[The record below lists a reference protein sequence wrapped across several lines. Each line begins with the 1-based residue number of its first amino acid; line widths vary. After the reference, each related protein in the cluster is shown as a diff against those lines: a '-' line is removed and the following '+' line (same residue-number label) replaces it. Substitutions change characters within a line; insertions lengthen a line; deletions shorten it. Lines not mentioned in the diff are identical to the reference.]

1 MRKALLDNLLNEQ
14 SNVAVESPSKGE
26 VLSLLSEAAFTNAE
40 VAYMG
45 VEDSQFDIERLVDI
59 AAGLESINESL
70 PVNEID
76 DVVLAG
82 VNAVVGEVG
91 LEAKGVVEDIKET
104 IRRVW
109 RAIIG
114 AIRKGVRQVKIWL
127 KVLFDGTE
135 KFKQHV
141 DMLSGKITTLAKIP
155 KDKKDITAPLVSGAL
170 DIDGEISP
178 VLIKD
183 RLSLVT
189 PLFSKQMVANVEAIT
204 AMVEGMAGVDVTN
217 IKEDSVSTDSYRV
230 KKKVSQVLGGI
241 VLSKKDLPI
250 KDRIMNNL
258 FPTTPI
264 VSDLFEFA
272 DSARQIHST
281 ETLPGNKAFYVLSSR
296 FMGKHEK
303 IKVDS
308 GALNFLGRLGS
319 LSLINP
325 GIKFKENKLPVLTI
339 AEMTDLCNFVSSKL
353 DDVIYFN
360 DYYTKRS
367 LKSSEKMF
375 DAVDKLSKDIYDKI
389 DDEDNAITAQDVF
402 RHISGISREVY
413 GLSGAVTLD
422 VVRYTVKT
430 CRSIIKYVELSS
442 TRYEDD
448 LDESTLLESK

>member
-26 VLSLLSEAAFTNAE
+26 ALSLLSEAAFTKAE

-45 VEDSQFDIERLVDI
+45 VEDNQFDIERLVDI

-82 VNAVVGEVG
+82 VSAVVGEVG

-135 KFKQHV
+135 KFKQYV

-155 KDKKDITAPLVSGAL
+155 KDKKDITAPLASGAL

-189 PLFSKQMVANVEAIT
+189 PLFS
-204 AMVEGMAGVDVTN
+204 
-217 IKEDSVSTDSYRV
+217 
-230 KKKVSQVLGGI
+230 
-241 VLSKKDLPI
+241 
-250 KDRIMNNL
+250 
-258 FPTTPI
+258 
-264 VSDLFEFA
+264 
-272 DSARQIHST
+272 
-281 ETLPGNKAFYVLSSR
+281 
-296 FMGKHEK
+296 
-303 IKVDS
+303 
-308 GALNFLGRLGS
+308 
-319 LSLINP
+319 
-325 GIKFKENKLPVLTI
+325 
-339 AEMTDLCNFVSSKL
+339 
-353 DDVIYFN
+353 
-360 DYYTKRS
+360 
-367 LKSSEKMF
+367 
-375 DAVDKLSKDIYDKI
+375 
-389 DDEDNAITAQDVF
+389 
-402 RHISGISREVY
+402 
-413 GLSGAVTLD
+413 
-422 VVRYTVKT
+422 
-430 CRSIIKYVELSS
+430 
-442 TRYEDD
+442 
-448 LDESTLLESK
+448 